1 MLSLQE
7 KAEIFEKVFAV
18 AKRYNLVLDGV
29 DFCDNRLDVNVV
41 SRYVDIQEVYTGRI
55 APPDEFASE
64 LKGIADLYVAKLNS
78 RRGYRLDKHGEEPN
92 KHAS

>member
-7 KAEIFEKVFAV
+7 KAEIYEKVAAV
-18 AKRYNLVLDGV
+18 AKRYNLVFTGV
-29 DFCDNRLDVNVV
+29 DFCDNRLGVNVV
-41 SRYVDIQEVYTGRI
+41 SPHLNIQEVYTGRI

-64 LKGIADLYVAKLNS
+64 LKGIADLYVAKLDS
-78 RRGYRLDKHGEEPN
+78 RRGYRLNKPGEEPN